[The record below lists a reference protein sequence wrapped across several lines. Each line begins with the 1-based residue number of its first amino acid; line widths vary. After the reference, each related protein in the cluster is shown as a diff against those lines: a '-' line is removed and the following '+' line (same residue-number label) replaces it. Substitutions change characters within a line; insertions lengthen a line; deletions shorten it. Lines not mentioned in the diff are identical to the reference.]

1 MRFKKTYS
9 VILLTCLIGV
19 LVFYTNLPSANS
31 QTSEVPD
38 WIKRIAKW
46 QEAGVITE
54 GEYLRI
60 LQYLDDKGILKIS
73 STQKL
78 QPETQSS
85 SLDSIRAQSY
95 LVRFS
100 GGEFET
106 PR

>member
-1 MRFKKTYS
+1 MNFKKTYS

-54 GEYLRI
+54 GEY
-60 LQYLDDKGILKIS
+60 
-73 STQKL
+73 
-78 QPETQSS
+78 
-85 SLDSIRAQSY
+85 
-95 LVRFS
+95 
-100 GGEFET
+100 
-106 PR
+106 